1 MLSIHQCCFQLYPNK
16 KFPLFLHWPFERVLA
31 HNSLYLDHFKCML
44 LLMMTVTL
52 TQMMKTFPP
61 SSHSWTRLLKQVRT
75 ESQKLRQGVSK
86 VKDTALGMKWLSF
99 SWKCVDYVDD
109 GDNDGDDDWGPACVD
124 LLALDVWN
132 RWKTLL
138 ASISRNNSWI
148 VASSLLRI
156 HVYFA
161 VKKVTPS

>member
-1 MLSIHQCCFQLYPNK
+1 MLSIHQCCFQLYPDK
-16 KFPLFLHWPFERVLA
+16 KFPLFLHFFVVLT

-44 LLMMTVTL
+44 LLMMTVTW
-52 TQMMKTFPP
+52 TQIKMMMKTFPP

-86 VKDTALGMKWLSF
+86 GKDTALWMKWLSI
-99 SWKCVDYVDD
+99 SWKYVDYVDN
-109 GDNDGDDDWGPACVD
+109 GDNDGDNDWGPACVD
-124 LLALDVWN
+124 LLAQDVWN

-148 VASSLLRI
+148 VASSL
-156 HVYFA
+156 
-161 VKKVTPS
+161 

>member
-1 MLSIHQCCFQLYPNK
+1 MLSINQCCFQLYPDK
-16 KFPLFLHWPFERVLA
+16 KFPLFLHFFVVLT

-44 LLMMTVTL
+44 LLMMIVTW
-52 TQMMKTFPP
+52 TQIKMMMKTFPP

-75 ESQKLRQGVSK
+75 ESQKLRQGISK
-86 VKDTALGMKWLSF
+86 GKDTALWMKSLSI
-99 SWKCVDYVDD
+99 SWKFVNYVDD
-109 GDNDGDDDWGPACVD
+109 GDDDDWGPACVD
-124 LLALDVWN
+124 LLAQEVWN

-148 VASSLLRI
+148 HI
-156 HVYFA
+156 YFA